1 MGLVRTTLTLANPKR
16 PDLEPVQVDAL
27 VDSGALHLCVP
38 EHIALQLQLDEHD
51 KREVSVADGS
61 RHLIFYMGPLSVA
74 CGKRKCLTGAM
85 VLGTE
90 VLLGSIPLEDMDL
103 VIKPSTRE
111 VVPNPANPNFAGS
124 VAMGFKSFTTVR

>member
-16 PDLEPVQVDAL
+16 PDLEPVEVNAL
-27 VDSGALHLCVP
+27 VDSALHLCVP
-38 EHIALQLQLDEHD
+38 EHVALQLQLDEHD
-51 KREVSVADGS
+51 KREVVVADGS
-61 RHLIFYMGPLSVA
+61 RHLISYMGPLSVA
-74 CGKRKCLTGAM
+74 CGKRTCLTGAM

-90 VLLGSIPLEDMDL
+90 VLLGAIPMEDMDL

-124 VAMGFKSFTTVR
+124 VAMGFKSFTNMR